1 MLISEEPCGVFFFSF
16 ENVTSNSVSGS
27 VKTHPSTPRMHCE
40 EIQQQEP
47 RCDKES
53 EGDASPLGLSDCV
66 VSVISDIRSPFSV
79 LGPNWALTLAREICH
94 VAEK

>member
-1 MLISEEPCGVFFFSF
+1 MLISEEPCGVFFSF
-16 ENVTSNSVSGS
+16 ENVTSNSFSVS

-53 EGDASPLGLSDCV
+53 GDASPLGLSGCA
-66 VSVISDIRSPFSV
+66 VSVSSDIRSPFSV